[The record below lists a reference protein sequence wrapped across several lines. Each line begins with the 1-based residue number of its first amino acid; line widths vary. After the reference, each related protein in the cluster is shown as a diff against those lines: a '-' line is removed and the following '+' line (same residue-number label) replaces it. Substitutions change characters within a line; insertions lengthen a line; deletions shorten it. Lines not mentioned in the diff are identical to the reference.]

1 MTTARPE
8 PAPRPD
14 PGPAAGPELR
24 LSVWPTAQRDARTQR
39 RGRYLPE
46 STAHPAKMLPA
57 IAATAIRR
65 YTEPGDLVADPM
77 CGIGTTLVEAVH
89 LGRDG
94 LGIEYEEHWAGLA
107 AANVAHARRQGA
119 AGTAEVI
126 RGDARLLPGLLPPG
140 TAGRAALVVTS
151 PPYGPSVHGQV
162 KAEQRRGA
170 EGGVRKYDNRY
181 GQDPAN
187 LACQGLD
194 DLLAG
199 FTAILSGCAVL
210 LRPGGLAVVT
220 ARPWRQHGELVDLPA
235 AVIAAGARAG
245 LVPVARCVALL
256 AGLRGGRLIARP
268 SFFQLDNLR
277 RARRHGQPWH
287 LIVHEDVLIFRNRT
301 VSRRFGSR
309 PPAARA
315 RGRAAGRPAGSRPG
329 RGPGRVST
337 RSAQR
342 PAGPAGRAAD
352 RREPVQRVRR
362 PGPRRDG
369 RDRRPAGLVRR
380 DRPLRRR
387 RPGAPLAGRAQP
399 RRRHRPGLGARAA
412 RRPGQRRVAVPGH
425 LLRRPGAGIT
435 EGTRSGLW
443 LHIADGLRHLRPS
456 YVYLENVAA
465 LRTRGLGKVLGDL
478 AEIGYDTQW
487 TCLRAADAGAPHRRD
502 RLLILS
508 AASQPPGPGWRL
520 LPTPVAG
527 AFNDG
532 ESLESWLA
540 RRERQKKLGRNG
552 NGIGCRPRWPSG

>member
-1 MTTARPE
+1 MSYCFPAVRQPPARS
-8 PAPRPD
+8 PR
-14 PGPAAGPELR
+14 
-24 LSVWPTAQRDARTQR
+24 T
-39 RGRYLPE
+39 
-46 STAHPAKMLPA
+46 
-57 IAATAIRR
+57 
-65 YTEPGDLVADPM
+65 
-77 CGIGTTLVEAVH
+77 
-89 LGRDG
+89 
-94 LGIEYEEHWAGLA
+94 
-107 AANVAHARRQGA
+107 RQGS
-119 AGTAEVI
+119 GT
-126 RGDARLLPGLLPPG
+126 
-140 TAGRAALVVTS
+140 
-151 PPYGPSVHGQV
+151 
-162 KAEQRRGA
+162 
-170 EGGVRKYDNRY
+170 
-181 GQDPAN
+181 
-187 LACQGLD
+187 
-194 DLLAG
+194 
-199 FTAILSGCAVL
+199 
-210 LRPGGLAVVT
+210 
-220 ARPWRQHGELVDLPA
+220 
-235 AVIAAGARAG
+235 
-245 LVPVARCVALL
+245 
-256 AGLRGGRLIARP
+256 
-268 SFFQLDNLR
+268 
-277 RARRHGQPWH
+277 
-287 LIVHEDVLIFRNRT
+287 
-301 VSRRFGSR
+301 
-309 PPAARA
+309 
-315 RGRAAGRPAGSRPG
+315 
-329 RGPGRVST
+329 PGRV
-337 RSAQR
+337 
-342 PAGPAGRAAD
+342 PAGPGTWPREHPVSAAHGRPVGRAAD

-412 RRPGQRRVAVPGH
+412 HRPGRRRVAVPGH

-478 AEIGYDTQW
+478 AALGYDAQW

-552 NGIGCRPRWPSG
+552 NGIGCRPRSPSG

>member
-8 PAPRPD
+8 PAQRPD
-14 PGPAAGPELR
+14 PRPADAPELR
-24 LSVWPTAQRDARTQR
+24 LSVWPTAQRDARAQR

-94 LGIEYEEHWAGLA
+94 LGIEYEDRWASLA
-107 AANVAHARRQGA
+107 AANVACARRQGA
-119 AGTAEVI
+119 AGNAEVI

-181 GQDPAN
+181 GHDPAN
-187 LACQGLD
+187 LAHQGLD
-194 DLLAG
+194 ELLAG

-256 AGLRGGRLIARP
+256 AGLRSGRLIARP

-277 RARRHGQPWH
+277 RARAKGEPWH
-287 LIVHEDVLIFRNRT
+287 LIVHEDVLIFRNPRFPARPRT
-301 VSRRFGSR
+301 ACRPRHAGRRVKPSRERACPPRTAAHRAVLVPAPAGGPTGRVAATDPGSGSLPAR
-309 PPAARA
+309 MPSSAASICAASAEPRDLTSSPETGVDAAGPGRQASRTRPAARDPVTGEGGSGSAPSATA
-315 RGRAAGRPAGSRPG
+315 RNP
-329 RGPGRVST
+329 
-337 RSAQR
+337 
-342 PAGPAGRAAD
+342 
-352 RREPVQRVRR
+352 
-362 PGPRRDG
+362 
-369 RDRRPAGLVRR
+369 
-380 DRPLRRR
+380 
-387 RPGAPLAGRAQP
+387 
-399 RRRHRPGLGARAA
+399 
-412 RRPGQRRVAVPGH
+412 
-425 LLRRPGAGIT
+425 
-435 EGTRSGLW
+435 
-443 LHIADGLRHLRPS
+443 RHLRGSPRPLPS
-456 YVYLENVAA
+456 SASRRQPARCVHPAA
-465 LRTRGLGKVLGDL
+465 
-478 AEIGYDTQW
+478 
-487 TCLRAADAGAPHRRD
+487 
-502 RLLILS
+502 
-508 AASQPPGPGWRL
+508 
-520 LPTPVAG
+520 
-527 AFNDG
+527 
-532 ESLESWLA
+532 
-540 RRERQKKLGRNG
+540 
-552 NGIGCRPRWPSG
+552 